1 MATNWNAVLA
11 NINNASDI
19 LSILRKV
26 LGLLDGKVD
35 LTKIDEIITNIDQ
48 MQISVDSALTDVN
61 SSLNNFDA
69 EAQAAI
75 QQVIAAGLMEG
86 FATEAEL
93 LATRPTVAKKY
104 AKAEDT
110 GIIWFW
116 DKPEGSPDGNYWKST
131 GLSDFDQAKKYVDQ
145 SIKKGPAKPF
155 FAVAAKNDAHV
166 FWVDSN
172 CEIWTFGSSFS
183 INQLITQL
191 QDKTKPLLKKDSR
204 SIFNFTDQ
212 NSDSFFRI
220 GQEGYLYLFDQTLS
234 VQAQFKAIT
243 DQLNASQKNYS
254 LKSNSIIEK
263 RDLYNPDYLDRLS
276 NVRAT
281 SPYVCP
287 VPRWMSKQR
296 FTLGQNWVNTIKL
309 TVPSER
315 VVVPGYDPSW
325 KEDIGVVHPQIIEFE
340 QKMAGYKYWLALN
353 PYTNTN
359 EDIELP
365 FIYGSND
372 PELKKWELI
381 SGFPTPFDRDPPNI
395 NGVTSGFCSDSGF
408 VYDVKRGDLIFFWRR
423 SLRYDGQITPDKIT
437 NEIVAK
443 STCDG
448 KNWSD
453 YIWLRD
459 AYFVDNGSEIDEM
472 LSPNILY
479 NPSDDLY
486 YLYAVSQGKLFYRT
500 SKDLRS
506 REWSSKTEVVLTGYP
521 AATGVWHFDMRFVG
535 DKLVAM
541 LHANDPDYYFFA
553 VSDDMHNFIASPATV
568 VTNSNPSLYK
578 PSFLPILSEST
589 FKLRCIFTTDP
600 YSTPKWQLKVA
611 DTTIESIGDL

>member
-131 GLSDFDQAKKYVDQ
+131 GLSDFDQAKKYIDQ

-155 FAVAAKNDAHV
+155 FAVAAANDAHV
-166 FWVDSN
+166 FWIDGN
-172 CEIWTFGSSFS
+172 CELWTYGAPVS
-183 INQLITQL
+183 INQMISTLQL
-191 QDKTKPLLKKDSR
+191 KTKPILNKDSR
-204 SIFNFTDQ
+204 NIFNSADL
-212 NSDSFFRI
+212 NGDSYFRV
-220 GQEGYLYLFDQTLS
+220 GQDGYLYLFDQSLS
-234 VQAQFKAIT
+234 VQEQFKSINN
-243 DQLNASQKNYS
+243 QLNASEQNFN
-254 LKSNSIIEK
+254 LKSVGVSKK
-263 RDLYNPDYLDRLS
+263 RDLYASEYLERL
-276 NVRAT
+276 NNLRAM

-315 VVVPGYDPSW
+315 VVVSGFDPSW
-325 KEDIGVVHPQIIEFE
+325 REDIGVVHPQIIEFE
-340 QKMAGYKYWLALN
+340 QQMAGYKYWLGLN

-365 FIYGSND
+365 FIYGTND

-381 SGFPTPFDRDPPNI
+381 SNFPTPFDRDPPNL

-423 SLRYDGQITPDKIT
+423 TLRYNGQTTEDQIT

-443 STCDG
+443 ATCDG

-453 YIWLRD
+453 HIWLRN
-459 AYFVDNGSEIDEM
+459 AYTVNNGTELDQM
-472 LSPNILY
+472 LSPNIVY
-479 NPSDDLY
+479 NTADDLY
-486 YLYAVSQGKLFYRT
+486 YMYSISNGKLYYRT
-500 SKDLRS
+500 TEDIRS
-506 REWSSKTEVVLTGYP
+506 CQWSPKTEAVLTGFP
-521 AATGVWHFDMRFVG
+521 VATAIWHFDMRFVG
-535 DKLVAM
+535 NKLVAM
-541 LHANDPDYYFFA
+541 IHVDSTDSYYFA
-553 VSDDMHNFIASPATV
+553 VSEDMHNFISSQSTV
-568 VTNSNPSLYK
+568 VTNTSPNLYK
-578 PSFLPILSEST
+578 PSFLPILAEDT
-589 FKLRCIFTTDP
+589 FKLRCIFTTDQSSSP
-600 YSTPKWQLKVA
+600 RWQLKVA
-611 DTTIESIGDL
+611 DTTLVSIGD